1 MSNQYRT
8 NLDYIIEIVAFI
20 LIVGGIALGVQLN
33 YWFFSVSVL
42 TLIFVLLYQKKKR
55 EKIIKLQKEVVKN
68 QWGKGPKVKASFEYR
83 DFLHKFLLK
92 DEKTDFIIDDITW
105 QDLNMDAVFNKMD
118 HTMSLPGMQYLYYIL
133 RRPYFKED
141 VLKKRK
147 NKINLLQEN
156 KDISQKIQ
164 FPLFLLGKDEGEGIF
179 EYFEEGVKVDT
190 SPLNL
195 YKLLSYLPIL
205 PLTLLFYDIKI
216 GIGSFIFIT
225 MLNAMIYNSNKYK
238 IAEEIDTFKLLG
250 NLIICG
256 ERISKINMDNLELDK
271 EELESLL
278 KKVNKIKNNISKIN
292 FSEKSRSEVQIL
304 LDYFNMIAL
313 REPRI
318 FYQTAKELNEHREDL
333 LKMYTLIGEIDAYI
347 SVASYISGLNYYTE
361 PSLKMENDKFHL
373 KGEGLYHTL
382 LEEPVPYTFELN
394 NIGALITGSNASGKS
409 TFLRTIGINAI
420 FAQTLYIALAKDYS
434 SSYFRLFTSI
444 GTTDS
449 IIEGDSYFMAEA
461 KALKR
466 IIDSL
471 NSNKP
476 MLCILDEV
484 FRGTNTAERISAA
497 TVSLNYMSNKNTCVI
512 AATHDLEL
520 TTLVNDKYDNYHFK
534 ETIKDKD
541 MIFDY
546 ILREGP
552 CNSRNAIA
560 ILEYLDYPKEIYEKA
575 MVLAEKYSTMETMA

>member
-1 MSNQYRT
+1 M
-8 NLDYIIEIVAFI
+8 EILAFI
-20 LIVGGIALGVQLN
+20 LIIGGIGLGLQLN
-33 YWFFSVSVL
+33 YWFFLVPAL

-55 EKIIKLQKEVVKN
+55 EELIKLQKEVIKN
-68 QWGKGPKVKASFEYR
+68 QWGKGAKVKTGFEYR

-92 DEKTDFIIDDITW
+92 DENTDFIIDDITW
-105 QDLNMDAVFNKMD
+105 QDLNMDAVFNKID
-118 HTMSLPGMQYLYYIL
+118 HTMSLPGMQYLYYML

-141 VLKKRK
+141 ALKKRK

-156 KDISQKIQ
+156 KDISQSIQ
-164 FPLFLLGKDEGEGIF
+164 VPLFLLGKDEGKAIF

-205 PLTLLFYDIKI
+205 PLALLFYDIKI
-216 GIGSFIFIT
+216 GIGLFIFIT
-225 MLNAMIYNSNKYK
+225 MLNATIYNSNKYK
-238 IAEEIDTFKLLG
+238 IAEEIETFKLLG

-256 ERISKINMDNLELDK
+256 ERISKINMDDLGLEK
-271 EELESLL
+271 REIEILL
-278 KKVNKIKNNISKIN
+278 GKVNKIKKNISKIN
-292 FSEKSRSEVQIL
+292 FSEEARSEIQIL
-304 LDYFNMIAL
+304 FDYYNMIVL
-313 REPRI
+313 KEPKV
-318 FYQTAKELNEHREDL
+318 FYQTVRELNEHREDL
-333 LKMYTLIGEIDAYI
+333 LKIYIIIGRIDAYI
-347 SVASYISGLNYYTE
+347 SIASYISGLNYCTE
-361 PSLKMENDKFHL
+361 PNLKLQNDKFQL
-373 KGEGLYHTL
+373 KVEGLYHPL
-382 LEEPVPYTFELN
+382 LEEPVPYTFN
-394 NIGALITGSNASGKS
+394 FDNKGALITGSNASGKS
-409 TFLRTIGINAI
+409 TFLRTIGINSI
-420 FAQTLYIALAKDYS
+420 FAQTLYTVLAWDYD

-471 NSNKP
+471 NSKEP
-476 MLCILDEV
+476 ILCILDEI

-520 TTLVNDKYDNYHFK
+520 TTLLNDNYHFK

-546 ILREGP
+546 ILRQGP

-560 ILEYLDYPKEIYEKA
+560 ILKYLDYPEEIYEKA
-575 MVLAEKYSTMETMA
+575 MKQADTIGTF